1 MIRGLRDTETHAPA
15 TVISHGRTAGRFIP
29 MAPLTSLPQPA
40 AWSVLETP
48 IGPLTLA
55 GGPRGLS
62 AIHFPGQV
70 PPLDAALE
78 RDDALAAART
88 QLSEYFAGRRRLFT
102 LALDLSGTPFQRA
115 VWEQLMAIPF
125 GETRSYGTL
134 ASAIGRMDRVRAVG
148 AAVGRTPVPIIVPCH
163 RAIGANGDLT
173 GYRGGLERKRALLEH
188 EAAVSGGE
196 PLPALWAS
204 RQLSLA

>member
-1 MIRGLRDTETHAPA
+1 MLD
-15 TVISHGRTAGRFIP
+15 
-29 MAPLTSLPQPA
+29 
-40 AWSVLETP
+40 TP

-55 GGPRGLS
+55 AGPRGLS

-70 PPLDAALE
+70 PELDPATEDAG
-78 RDDALAAART
+78 ALATARA
-88 QLSEYFAGRRRLFT
+88 QLTEYFAGTRRTFD
-102 LALDLSGTPFQRA
+102 LALDLGGTPFQRA
-115 VWEQLMAIPF
+115 VWDELSAIPL

-134 ASAIGRMDRVRAVG
+134 ARAIGRIDRVRAVG

-173 GYRGGLERKRALLEH
+173 GYRGGLERKRILLEH
-188 EAAVSGGE
+188 EAAVCGGE
-196 PLPALWAS
+196 PLPALWAG

>member
-1 MIRGLRDTETHAPA
+1 
-15 TVISHGRTAGRFIP
+15 

-40 AWSVLETP
+40 AWSVLESP

-70 PPLDAALE
+70 PELDPAAEDAGPLTI
-78 RDDALAAART
+78 ARA
-88 QLSEYFAGRRRLFT
+88 QLTEYFAGTRTTFDLT
-102 LALDLSGTPFQRA
+102 LDLHGTPFQRA
-115 VWEQLMAIPF
+115 VWDQLLMSPL

-134 ASAIGRMDRVRAVG
+134 ARAIGRIDRVRAVG

-173 GYRGGLERKRALLEH
+173 GYRGGLERKRVLLEH

-196 PLPALWAS
+196 PLPALWAG